1 MTLQISTITD
11 KNIRKAAQEA
21 DSQGTRAFNG
31 ILDKE
36 EVSLFIKYA
45 KNMNCNMTEVMNIAN
60 RIGVDKNTQSTIN
73 RETQITNLKD
83 KINNK
88 KQLLQSKMKE
98 YENIKQKPTTAQ
110 YVGRTVGGAAT
121 AVLGAAIVLTALSGP
136 IGWTCAAVAAGTAWL
151 PGYVFG
157 DCLTQ
162 PNEEDYDYKVNENN
176 IKNQKEKFYK
186 TQIEPLNREIESL
199 QMQLSKL

>member
-45 KNMNCNMTEVMNIAN
+45 KNMNCNMTEVINIAN

-83 KINNK
+83 
-88 KQLLQSKMKE
+88 
-98 YENIKQKPTTAQ
+98 
-110 YVGRTVGGAAT
+110 
-121 AVLGAAIVLTALSGP
+121 VLGI
-136 IGWTCAAVAAGTAWL
+136 
-151 PGYVFG
+151 
-157 DCLTQ
+157 
-162 PNEEDYDYKVNENN
+162 
-176 IKNQKEKFYK
+176 
-186 TQIEPLNREIESL
+186 TQIENTISEMNNSLNTTSHNAERISAIGEKFS
-199 QMQLSKL
+199 